1 MVRFWLREGYR
12 DVKISTVIERADG
25 NYEFKAEL
33 TPEQH
38 AFLIEFA
45 VKELLRAGLIPFAQA
60 DTAEEIASVIPAT
73 HTEYKH

>member
-1 MVRFWLREGYR
+1 MK
-12 DVKISTVIERADG
+12 VKTVVELPEG

-45 VKELLRAGLIPFAQA
+45 VRELLRAGLIPFATA
-60 DTAEEIASVIPAT
+60 ARDTAQLASIVPPSTEEPTIQ
-73 HTEYKH
+73 